1 MSDKSIF
8 TLKQEFND
16 EVKKLKLQHPEWQY
30 NEIDNAI
37 ATFLVT
43 FGRETLEALPIEVI
57 NLYDDSELRIR
68 NDEIIAQQE
77 KFKQE
82 EAKDER

>member
-8 TLKQEFND
+8 TLKKEFND
-16 EVKKLKLQHPEWQY
+16 EVKQLKLQHPEWQY
-30 NEIDNAI
+30 NEVDDAI
-37 ATFLVT
+37 AEFLVT
-43 FGRETLEALPIEVI
+43 FGKETLEALPIEII
-57 NLYDDSELRIR
+57 NLYDESELRRR

-82 EAKDER
+82 EAKEER

>member
-8 TLKQEFND
+8 TLKKEFND
-16 EVKKLKLQHPEWQY
+16 EVGKLKLQHPEWQD
-30 NEIDNAI
+30 NETENAI
-37 ATFLVT
+37 ATFLAT

-57 NLYDDSELRIR
+57 NLYDNSELRRR
-68 NDEIIAQQE
+68 NDEIIADQE

-82 EAKDER
+82 EAKEER